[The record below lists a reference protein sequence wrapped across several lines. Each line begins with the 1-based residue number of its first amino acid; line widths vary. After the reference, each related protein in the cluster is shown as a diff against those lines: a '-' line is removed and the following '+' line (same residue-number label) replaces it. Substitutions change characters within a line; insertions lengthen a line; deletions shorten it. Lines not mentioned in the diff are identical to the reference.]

1 MGRRVTN
8 ACVGTVIASCPLGK
22 RSFKLNALK
31 TNASAWGDKGAAAA
45 RALLE
50 PNVTNANQQ
59 LIRTHHPFLSN
70 LDLVWMV
77 EESNNKW
84 LAFWLRRT
92 LTHTSMGFRCR
103 ITNVSPSINMEDAKE
118 VAAKHRWNGY
128 ERLKRA
134 VRKFLGNKIDRR
146 QLQEATEQIDA
157 SETKFPTVAITTL
170 SVEDIQRSLQLEL
183 DLEDGEMQGVQP
195 LPLPPLLGIQP
206 KT

>member
-31 TNASAWGDKGAAAA
+31 ANASALGDKGAAAA
-45 RALLE
+45 RTLLE

-92 LTHTSMGFRCR
+92 LTH
-103 ITNVSPSINMEDAKE
+103 NVHFTFIELSKFEMSYWTPSRVMKAD
-118 VAAKHRWNGY
+118 
-128 ERLKRA
+128 LT
-134 VRKFLGNKIDRR
+134 RKN
-146 QLQEATEQIDA
+146 
-157 SETKFPTVAITTL
+157 S
-170 SVEDIQRSLQLEL
+170 
-183 DLEDGEMQGVQP
+183 
-195 LPLPPLLGIQP
+195 
-206 KT
+206 